1 MKMKMPAEGQLAQS
15 LQGRDKGKY
24 YIVAS
29 ASGNRV
35 NLVDGKTRKLLNP
48 KVKNLKHLYFLPVKA
63 EIKKDGAYDNSV
75 ARFLKEQSLLK
86 GKSED

>member
-1 MKMKMPAEGQLAQS
+1 MKIEMPAEGQLAQS
-15 LQGRDKGKY
+15 LQGRDKDKY
-24 YIVAS
+24 YIVGS

-35 NLVDGKTRKLLNP
+35 NLVDGKTRKLCNP
-48 KVKNLKHLYFLPVKA
+48 KVKNLKHLYFSPIKA
-63 EIKKDGAYDNSV
+63 EITKDGAYDCNV

>member
-1 MKMKMPAEGQLAQS
+1 MKIEMPAEGQLVKS

-24 YIVAS
+24 YLVDQ
-29 ASGNRV
+29 ASGDRV
-35 NLVDGKTRKLLNP
+35 NLVDGKTRKLCNP
-48 KVKNLKHLYFLPVKA
+48 KVKNLKHLYISPVKA
-63 EIKKDGAYDNSV
+63 DIKRDGAYDCSV